1 MRNDL
6 NLTPWTVSARGS
18 AWKDDFFESIFFLGN
33 GRLGVR
39 GYLHNVP
46 HRRGSLSRAF
56 SARSS
61 PALRTL
67 SIFPRRSSNG
77 SSSTAAK
84 RNSPP
89 ISSEFWTY
97 AKPH

>member
-39 GYLHNVP
+39 GYP
-46 HRRGSLSRAF
+46 
-56 SARSS
+56 S
-61 PALRTL
+61 PEPAQRPTQKGVFVAG
-67 SIFPRRSSNG
+67 IFGEVKPGVTDFVNLP
-77 SSSTAAK
+77 T
-84 RNSPP
+84 P
-89 ISSEFWTY
+89 IFERIFIDGCE
-97 AKPH
+97 A